1 MMHTCNT
8 HCRICG
14 TELIV
19 GQNWTQKRKDH
30 KMYICS
36 ACELKEGRNRHM
48 RVNGKY
54 ISKHHPLHKPGNY
67 KSFGDAAFSALEKD
81 KKVKEGYIYVITNLA
96 WPEWVKIGMAIDAED
111 RLNGYQTSSPHRD
124 YELKYTIE
132 TEDRRTL
139 EQVAHK
145 EASKLASEYKGEWF
159 KLDVETA
166 IEILNNL
173 KEQDEPRKRSA

>member
-1 MMHTCNT
+1 MLKSKHT

-30 KMYICS
+30 SMYICS
-36 ACELKEGRNRHM
+36 ACELEEGRNRHM

-81 KKVKEGYIYVITNLA
+81 KKVKEGYVYAISNPA
-96 WPEWVKIGMAIDAED
+96 WPEWIKIGMAVDAED
-111 RLNGYQTSSPHRD
+111 RLNAYQTGSPSRD
-124 YELKYTIE
+124 YVLIHSIPSKDRSK
-132 TEDRRTL
+132 TER
-139 EQVAHK
+139 EAHNI
-145 EASKLASEYKGEWF
+145 ASTNNTRSGEWF
-159 KLDVETA
+159 KISNKDVINILDSLV
-166 IEILNNL
+166 
-173 KEQDEPRKRSA
+173 